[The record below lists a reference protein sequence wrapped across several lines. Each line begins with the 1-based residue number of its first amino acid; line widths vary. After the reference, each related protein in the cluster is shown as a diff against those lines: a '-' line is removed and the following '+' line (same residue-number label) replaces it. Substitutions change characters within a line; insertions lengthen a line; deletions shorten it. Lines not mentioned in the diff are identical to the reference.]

1 LGSDEKE
8 EPMAQKSAETIGPA
22 GARKSAESLHG
33 RIARELVELYV
44 RQTCINDHLCLKEAI
59 ERLER
64 DIIFHVLEQTNGNQ
78 REAAEILGIKPST
91 LFYKLRRM
99 GITPVHKYVLPNF

>member
-1 LGSDEKE
+1 MEK
-8 EPMAQKSAETIGPA
+8 ALTRRGAEMGGPPGPA
-22 GARKSAESLHG
+22 KETESHYAKLARQ
-33 RIARELVELYV
+33 LVELYV
-44 RQTCINDHLCLKEAI
+44 RQTCLNDRLCLKEAI

-78 REAAEILGIKPST
+78 REAAEILGLKPTT

-99 GITPVHKYVLPNF
+99 GITPVHKYTFREF